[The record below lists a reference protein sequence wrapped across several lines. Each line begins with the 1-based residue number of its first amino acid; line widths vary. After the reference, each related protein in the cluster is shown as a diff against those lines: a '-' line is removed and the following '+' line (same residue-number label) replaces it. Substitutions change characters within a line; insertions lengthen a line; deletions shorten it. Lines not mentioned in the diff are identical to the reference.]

1 MLETAVQIAREA
13 GRVLSENFGGELKV
27 NLAEKHDVKLELD
40 VRCQRLIEARLAAA
54 FPSHSIV
61 GEEESRGSPSAEWRW
76 IVDPL
81 DGTVNY
87 SHAIP
92 HYAVSIALQ
101 RRVEG
106 RGDHEGYEGYAAQ
119 LGVVFD
125 PSRNEMFTTT
135 RGGGAFLNGRPI
147 RAARRPDLAQCI
159 VSVGFSKSG
168 ISIDQGLGLYS
179 HIVRNALKVRSMGSA
194 ALDLAYVA
202 SGRLDAYLEYKVKL
216 WDIAAGAL
224 LVTEAGGAVDFRPA
238 PSAEPHTF
246 SSLTT
251 NGALDLRAE
260 FEANLPRMQV
270 S

>member
-1 MLETAVQIAREA
+1 MIDTAIQVAREA
-13 GRVLSENFGGELKV
+13 GRVLADNFGSELTV
-27 NLAEKHDVKLELD
+27 NAAEKHDVKLELD
-40 VRCQRLIEARLAAA
+40 VRCQRLIEERLAAA

-61 GEEESRGSPSAEWRW
+61 GEEESRGNPAAEWRW

-81 DGTVNY
+81 DGTVNF

-101 RRVEG
+101 RRVGG
-106 RGDHEGYEGYAAQ
+106 RGDHEGYEGYATQ

-125 PSRNEMFTTT
+125 PSRNEMFTAT
-135 RGGGAFLNGRPI
+135 RGGGAFLNGHSI
-147 RAARRPDLAQCI
+147 RAARRSELAQCI
-159 VSVGFSKSG
+159 LSIGFSKSG
-168 ISIDQGLGLYS
+168 VSIDQGLALYS
-179 HIVRNALKVRSMGSA
+179 RLVREALKVRSLGSA

-224 LVTEAGGAVDFRPA
+224 LVTEAGGAVEFRPA

-246 SSLTT
+246 CSLTT
-251 NGALDLRAE
+251 NGALDLRAD
-260 FEANLPRMQV
+260 FEAHLPKGG
-270 S
+270 